1 MAIDNI
7 LVLGGYGGAGSA
19 ISRLILKM
27 TPADLIVAGRR
38 EDRARGLAEAL
49 NREFSGDRATYTQA
63 DASDPPSLREAFRGA
78 DLVIDAA
85 TTVPFVEMTAR
96 AAIAAGSDWIDIHY
110 PQAGVAV
117 LEGLRPEIEGA
128 GLVFVTQAGF
138 LPGLPSVLAQ
148 AAEGRFTRYRKAAA
162 YVAMRTDFEA
172 GGAALEFV
180 EALGEYSAEV
190 FRDGRWRGAGAREVR
205 KVDFGPPLGVKTC
218 YPTTLAEMR
227 GLPEMLGVEEL
238 GAYVAGIN
246 WFVDG
251 VVTPLAYLLGRVKS
265 GLGRDRL
272 AGLLVWGSKRFTPP
286 GEAVAVV
293 LEAEGERGGEEVLV
307 RLRAGHDDVYGF
319 TAMPVVALLLQ
330 ILDGKARKP
339 GLLMMGH
346 LVDPVRL
353 LEDLVR
359 MGAELEEEAQSSS
372 GPGG

>member
-19 ISRLILKM
+19 ISSLILKM

-339 GLLMMGH
+339 GLSMMGH

-359 MGAELEEEAQSSS
+359 MGAELEEEVQSSS